1 MPVAA
6 LAAAAVVVIVAVV
19 VVVVAAAAAVIV
31 VVMVV
36 VEKRFSLTQP
46 WVVLFSDLGIYQ
58 SPGRTRRRTCAVP
71 RKALSSAAQPH

>member
-19 VVVVAAAAAVIV
+19 VVVAATAVVV

-36 VEKRFSLTQP
+36 VEKKFAPTQP